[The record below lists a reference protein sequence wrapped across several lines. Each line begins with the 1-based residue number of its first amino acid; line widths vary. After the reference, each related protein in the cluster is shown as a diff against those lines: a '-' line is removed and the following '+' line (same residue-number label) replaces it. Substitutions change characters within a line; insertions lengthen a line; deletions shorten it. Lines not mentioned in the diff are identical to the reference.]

1 MNCNKVLSLIGLS
14 TKAGKIVSGE
24 FSTEKAV
31 KTGKAWLVIVFG
43 GKRRT
48 IPKRN
53 SITCVRIMKYPVM
66 ISEEKRNWEEPWEK
80 NSVRL
85 WQ

>member
-31 KTGKAWLVIVFG
+31 KTGKAWLVIVSAEASDNTKKKFH
-43 GKRRT
+43 
-48 IPKRN
+48 N
-53 SITCVRIMKYPVM
+53 M
-66 ISEEKRNWEEPWEK
+66 SEEKRNWEEPWEK

>member
-31 KTGKAWLVIVFG
+31 KTGKAWLVIVSAEALG
-43 GKRRT
+43 QYQKE
-48 IPKRN
+48 IP
-53 SITCVRIMKYPVM
+53 
-66 ISEEKRNWEEPWEK
+66 
-80 NSVRL
+80 
-85 WQ
+85 